1 MLIAK
6 ERVDS
11 WIEGHIL
18 AIICKLDIEKAY
30 MIMLIEFLVYLLERM
45 RFGKQLKRL
54 CLSKGVR

>member
-1 MLIAK
+1 MDSVLIAK

-45 RFGKQLKRL
+45 RFGKK
-54 CLSKGVR
+54 